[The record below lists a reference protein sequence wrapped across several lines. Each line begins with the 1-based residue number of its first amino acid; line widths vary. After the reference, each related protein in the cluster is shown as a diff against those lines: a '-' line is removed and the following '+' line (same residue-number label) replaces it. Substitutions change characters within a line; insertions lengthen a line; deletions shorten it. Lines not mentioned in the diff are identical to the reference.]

1 MSAPTICGQMRR
13 KNRSTSPIGAFV
25 IILIPIESSLAPSL
39 CQGLASI
46 IYLYRHTSKII
57 WSNWIKLDQIRSIE
71 LTILNLKAPIINQ
84 AVIAFCIRLGP
95 LGHTLHCCRRI
106 SNLDVDAVG
115 ISHVGGERD
124 ASNRN
129 QFLLTAPLRNA
140 QDLSFY

>member
-1 MSAPTICGQMRR
+1 MYARDWHLSSIFIDIHHKSYGQ
-13 KNRSTSPIGAFV
+13 IG
-25 IILIPIESSLAPSL
+25 
-39 CQGLASI
+39 
-46 IYLYRHTSKII
+46 
-57 WSNWIKLDQIRSIE
+57 SNLDQIRSIE

-84 AVIAFCIRLGP
+84 AVIAFWIRLGP

-106 SNLDVDAVG
+106 SNLDMDAVG

-140 QDLSFY
+140 QDLSVY